1 MLPIESSSSEADTR
15 PLANPDQ
22 EKLARADQEKKRLS
36 RIYIATVLAAGLLIA
51 AGYVGT
57 RIFAGKSHP
66 PATPLVA
73 RSNHVSPNAP
83 KPTSELSQPAPDAP
97 PADVQPAEPQHYAT
111 PRSGEIYLQV
121 AALSTPIVP
130 KYLSEL
136 RDSKLEP
143 IVAPGPRPGIA
154 RILIGPF
161 PDSESLESA
170 RQRLRTLGA
179 APFVRVY

>member
-1 MLPIESSSSEADTR
+1 MLPTESSSIEPDTR

-57 RIFAGKSHP
+57 RIFAGRSHP
-66 PATPLVA
+66 PSPPLA
-73 RSNHVSPNAP
+73 AGSNHLSPNAP
-83 KPTSELSQPAPDAP
+83 PRPELSPPAPVAT

-121 AALSTPIVP
+121 AALSTPIVSR
-130 KYLSEL
+130 YLSEL

-143 IVAPGPRPGIA
+143 VVAPGPRPGIA

-170 RQRLRTLGA
+170 RARLRTLGA